1 MYPNR
6 EQVASLLQHIHA
18 CRFVYNSSLEQKIRA
33 YEQEGQKLSCFDLNT
48 RLPAFKEEH
57 PWLKE
62 VNSQSLQSAN
72 KNLDNAF
79 TRFFREKK
87 GFPRFKSKKNPVQSF
102 QVPQHYTVDFERGQ
116 IKLPKIGE
124 AKTTLHRTF
133 TGKMKY
139 ATVSVTS
146 TGKWFIS
153 ILVDDGK
160 PEPAP
165 VPFALDTTLGIDV
178 GLADFATL
186 STGEKVENP
195 RFLKNS
201 LQRLKVL
208 QQRVSRK
215 VKGSKNRKKAI
226 QQLAR
231 CHEKVAN
238 QRNEF
243 LHNLSNRIVSENQ
256 AIAVESLNVAGMQ
269 KNHCLARSISDAS
282 WSTFFTMLEYKCR
295 KYGKTL
301 LKIGR
306 FEPSSKI
313 CSTCGYLKRDLT
325 LSHREW
331 VCPDCGTHHDRDINA
346 AINIKK
352 FALQDQNLVGVAGV
366 ERTVEPV
373 DSLPMGRRM
382 KQEAPPERRGV
393 VHTRLR
399 KKPAGAVMR
408 KGIGT
413 GYTRAQHTRTF
424 HSSLT
429 PGEVYSSSMHGR
441 GPGRE
446 RLSQSRTTLRG

>member
-1 MYPNR
+1 MLQAYKYRMYPNGG
-6 EQVASLLQHIHA
+6 QIATLLQHIHA
-18 CRFVYNSSLEQKIRA
+18 CRFVYNHSLEQKLRA
-33 YEQEGQKLSCFDLNT
+33 YEQEGRKLSCSDLNT
-48 RLPAFKEEH
+48 RLPALKEEH

-102 QVPQHYTVDFERGQ
+102 QVPQHYTVDFDQGW

-124 AKTTLHRTF
+124 VKTTLHRTF
-133 TGKMKY
+133 TGKLKY

-153 ILVDDGK
+153 ILVDDGAAT
-160 PEPAP
+160 PDPA
-165 VPFALDTTLGIDV
+165 PFALDTTLGIDV
-178 GLADFATL
+178 GLTDFATL

-226 QQLAR
+226 LRLAR

-238 QRNEF
+238 QRNDF
-243 LHNLSNRIVSENQ
+243 LHNLSFRVVSENQ

-269 KNHCLARSISDAS
+269 KNYKLARSISDVS
-282 WSTFFTMLEYKCR
+282 WSTFFTMLEYKCQ

-313 CSTCGYLKRDLT
+313 CSTCGYLKRDLI
-325 LSHREW
+325 LADREW

-352 FALQDQNLVGVAGV
+352 FALQDQNLVGVSGV

-373 DSLPMGRRM
+373 DSLPLGRRM
-382 KQEAPPERRGV
+382 KQEAPPKRSGV
-393 VHTRLR
+393 VHPELFPWSRGLHQ
-399 KKPAGAVMR
+399 
-408 KGIGT
+408 
-413 GYTRAQHTRTF
+413 RAQN
-424 HSSLT
+424 LA
-429 PGEVYSSSMHGR
+429 
-441 GPGRE
+441 
-446 RLSQSRTTLRG
+446 

>member
-1 MYPNR
+1 MLQAYKYRLYPT
-6 EQVASLLQHIHA
+6 QAQIPLLMRHIHA
-18 CRFVYNSSLEQKIRA
+18 CRFVYNHSLEQKIRS
-33 YEQEGQKLSCFDLNT
+33 YEQNGKRLSCFDLNNQ
-48 RLPAFKEEH
+48 LPTLKAEH
-57 PWLKE
+57 PWLTE
-62 VNSQSLQSAN
+62 VNSQSLQYVN
-72 KNLDNAF
+72 RNLDNAF

-102 QVPQHYTVDFERGQ
+102 QVPQHYTVDFESNQ
-116 IKLPKIGE
+116 VKLPKIGE
-124 AKTTLHRTF
+124 VKTTLHRTF

-139 ATVSVTS
+139 ATVSVTP

-160 PEPAP
+160 PEPEPA
-165 VPFALDTTLGIDV
+165 PFALDTTVGIDV
-178 GLADFATL
+178 GLTDFATL

-195 RFLKNS
+195 RLLKNS

-238 QRNEF
+238 QRNDL

-256 AIAVESLNVAGMQ
+256 VIAVESLNVAGMQ
-269 KNHCLARSISDAS
+269 KNRCLARSISDAS
-282 WSTFFTMLEYKCR
+282 WSTFFTMLEYKCQ

-306 FEPSSKI
+306 FEPSSKL

-325 LSHREW
+325 LADRAW
-331 VCPDCGTHHDRDINA
+331 VCPDCGTHHDRDINV

-352 FALQDQNLVGVAGV
+352 FALQDQNRVGVSGV

-373 DSLPMGRRM
+373 DPLPLGRRM
-382 KQEAPPERRGV
+382 KQEAPHFR
-393 VHTRLR
+393 
-399 KKPAGAVMR
+399 AG
-408 KGIGT
+408 
-413 GYTRAQHTRTF
+413 
-424 HSSLT
+424 
-429 PGEVYSSSMHGR
+429 
-441 GPGRE
+441 
-446 RLSQSRTTLRG
+446 

>member
-1 MYPNR
+1 MLQAYKYRMYPNR

-226 QQLAR
+226 LRLAR

-382 KQEAPPERRGV
+382 KQEAPPAS
-393 VHTRLR
+393 
-399 KKPAGAVMR
+399 AG
-408 KGIGT
+408 
-413 GYTRAQHTRTF
+413 
-424 HSSLT
+424 
-429 PGEVYSSSMHGR
+429 
-441 GPGRE
+441 
-446 RLSQSRTTLRG
+446 

>member
-1 MYPNR
+1 MLQAYKYRMYPSP
-6 EQVASLLQHIHA
+6 EQISLLMQHIHA
-18 CRFVYNSSLEQKIRA
+18 CRFVYNHSLEQKIRA
-33 YEQEGQKLSCFDLNT
+33 YEQAGRKLSCFDLNT
-48 RLPAFKEEH
+48 RLPALKEEH

-102 QVPQHYTVDFERGQ
+102 QVPQHYRVDFDQKR
-116 IKLPKIGE
+116 IRFPKIGE
-124 AKTTLHRTF
+124 VKTIFHRIF

-146 TGKWFIS
+146 TGKWFVS

-160 PEPAP
+160 PEPEPAP
-165 VPFALDTTLGIDV
+165 FSLDTTLGIDV
-178 GLADFATL
+178 GLKDFATL

-195 RFLKNS
+195 RYLKNS

-208 QQRVSRK
+208 QRRVSRK
-215 VKGSKNRKKAI
+215 KKGSKNRQKAI
-226 QQLAR
+226 QRLAR

-238 QRNEF
+238 RRNDF
-243 LHNLSNRIVSENQ
+243 LHNLSFRVVSENQ
-256 AIAVESLNVAGMQ
+256 AIAVESLNVGGMM
-269 KNHCLARSISDAS
+269 KNHHLAQGIGDVS

-295 KYGKTL
+295 RYGKTL

-306 FEPSSKI
+306 FDPSSKI
-313 CSTCGYLKRDLT
+313 CSKCGYLKQDLA
-325 LSHREW
+325 LSDREW

-352 FALQDQNLVGVAGV
+352 FALQEQNLVGVSGA

-373 DSLPMGRRM
+373 D
-382 KQEAPPERRGV
+382 PP
-393 VHTRLR
+393 
-399 KKPAGAVMR
+399 
-408 KGIGT
+408 
-413 GYTRAQHTRTF
+413 Q
-424 HSSLT
+424 
-429 PGEVYSSSMHGR
+429 
-441 GPGRE
+441 
-446 RLSQSRTTLRG
+446 

>member
-1 MYPNR
+1 MLQAYKYRMSPSP
-6 EQVASLLQHIHA
+6 EQISLLVQHIHA
-18 CRFVYNSSLEQKIRA
+18 CRFVYNHSLEQKIRA
-33 YEQEGQKLSCFDLNT
+33 YEQAGRKLSCFDLNT
-48 RLPAFKEEH
+48 RLPALKEEH

-102 QVPQHYTVDFERGQ
+102 QVPQHYTVDFEQGRV
-116 IKLPKIGE
+116 KLPKIGE
-124 AKTTLHRTF
+124 ITTVFHRVF

-153 ILVDDGK
+153 ILIDDRK
-160 PEPAP
+160 AEPEPAQ
-165 VPFALDTTLGIDV
+165 FSLDTTLGIDV
-178 GLADFATL
+178 GLMDFATL
-186 STGEKVENP
+186 STGEKIENP
-195 RFLKNS
+195 RYLQNS

-208 QQRVSRK
+208 QRRVSRK
-215 VKGSKNRKKAI
+215 KKGSKNRQKAI

-238 QRNEF
+238 QRNDF
-243 LHNLSNRIVSENQ
+243 LHNLSFRVVSENQ
-256 AIAVESLNVAGMQ
+256 AIAVELLNVAGMQ

-282 WSTFFTMLEYKCR
+282 WSTFFAMLEYKCR

-306 FEPSSKI
+306 FDPSSKM
-313 CSTCGYLKRDLT
+313 CSKCGYLKQDLA
-325 LSHREW
+325 LSDREW

-352 FALQDQNLVGVAGV
+352 FALQEQNLVGIAGA

-393 VHTRLR
+393 VHVKR
-399 KKPAGAVMR
+399 
-408 KGIGT
+408 
-413 GYTRAQHTRTF
+413 
-424 HSSLT
+424 
-429 PGEVYSSSMHGR
+429 
-441 GPGRE
+441 
-446 RLSQSRTTLRG
+446 SQQSCML

>member
-1 MYPNR
+1 MLQAYKYRMYPNR

-18 CRFVYNSSLEQKIRA
+18 CRFVYNSSLEQKIRV

-124 AKTTLHRTF
+124 VKTTLHRTF

-153 ILVDDGK
+153 ILVDDGN

-178 GLADFATL
+178 GLTDFATL

-195 RFLKNS
+195 RLLKNS

-215 VKGSKNRKKAI
+215 VKGSKNRQKAI

-238 QRNEF
+238 QRNDF
-243 LHNLSNRIVSENQ
+243 LHTLSFRVVSENQ

-269 KNHCLARSISDAS
+269 KNHCLARNISDAS

-325 LSHREW
+325 LSDREW

-352 FALQDQNLVGVAGV
+352 FALQDQNLVGVSGM

-373 DSLPMGRRM
+373 DPLPLGRRM
-382 KQEAPPERRGV
+382 KQEAPPFR
-393 VHTRLR
+393 
-399 KKPAGAVMR
+399 AG
-408 KGIGT
+408 
-413 GYTRAQHTRTF
+413 
-424 HSSLT
+424 
-429 PGEVYSSSMHGR
+429 
-441 GPGRE
+441 
-446 RLSQSRTTLRG
+446 